1 MNDIEVLVD
10 WSHHW
15 NSVLAL
21 IKEAKLMVNI
31 ASFGIHLP
39 PKRVAFAI
47 HEALERSV
55 KVNLLVGRHD
65 PMKLDAINSIICLQT
80 KLKDASEM
88 LPKMKIKVMT
98 SHTKVVMNESCAI
111 VGGRNL
117 SFSNWPDLSF
127 RFWKKTSPVAFSD
140 LHQAYRS
147 QFESADTLKK
157 FLELTREELEKQ
169 MGVLVEEAIDR
180 RQSYAVKEL
189 EAILSLDSSWE
200 VM

>member
-1 MNDIEVLVD
+1 MNDVEVLVE

-21 IKEAKLMVNI
+21 IKESRLAVNI

-47 HEALERSV
+47 HEALERGV

-80 KLKDASEM
+80 KLRGISEM
-88 LPKMKIKVMT
+88 LPKMKIRVMT
-98 SHTKVVMNESCAI
+98 SHTKVVMNELCAI

-127 RFWKKTSPVAFSD
+127 RFWKKTNPIAFHD
-140 LHQAYRS
+140 LHEAYRS
-147 QFESADTLKK
+147 QFEDAETLEK
-157 FLELTREELEKQ
+157 FLKVTREELEKQ
-169 MGVLVEEAIDR
+169 MTVLVEEAIDR

-189 EAILSLDSSWE
+189 EAILSLDSNWDIT
-200 VM
+200 